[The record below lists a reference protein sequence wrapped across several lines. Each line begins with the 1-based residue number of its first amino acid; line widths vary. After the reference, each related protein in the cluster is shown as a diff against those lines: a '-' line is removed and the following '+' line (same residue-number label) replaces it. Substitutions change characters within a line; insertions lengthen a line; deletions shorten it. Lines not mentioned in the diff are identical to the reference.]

1 MVPDDR
7 IRIIGQMTLTF
18 EIAKTHLLS
27 KPKQTLVAMLGV
39 TFGIGLFIA
48 MVSLMSGLNNFTEEL
63 TMTSSPDIHIYHDI
77 TKERKSIIEQVNP
90 GRINIVYHQKP
101 KNEKSKIRNAHQ
113 IVEIIRRDERVL
125 GVAPT
130 LSSQVF
136 YNYGPVELN
145 GMIAGVDIL
154 EEDKLFD
161 LRSKMKSGRIEDL
174 KANNDGLI
182 MGSGLARKLNVGTGD
197 RVVITTPQGYTM
209 TLKVVGIFQYGI
221 GTVDNVRSYANIA
234 KVQTILQQDHA
245 YITDINIKL
254 KDLKLAKA
262 IAPEFETTFG
272 YRSEDWET
280 ANATFL
286 TGSMIRNILTY
297 SVTVTLL
304 VVAGFGIYNILNMTI
319 HNKMKDIA
327 ILKAMGFSGRDVK
340 NIFMIQS
347 LVIGFFGSLAGLV
360 IGFGLSYLI
369 SKAPFNG
376 GDFISLDHLPV
387 NFSPNYYIGGI
398 VFGVVT
404 TALAGYMPSRKA
416 AKMDPIEILRG

>member
-1 MVPDDR
+1 MK
-7 IRIIGQMTLTF
+7 LTF

-48 MVSLMSGLNNFTEEL
+48 MVSLMTGLNDFTEAL

-77 TKERKSIIEQVNP
+77 TKERKSILEELNP
-90 GRINIVYHQKP
+90 DQLVVVHHQKP
-101 KNEKSKIRNAHQ
+101 KNEKARIRNARQ
-113 IVEIIRRDERVL
+113 IVEIVRRDPRVL

-145 GMIAGVDIL
+145 GTIAGVDIL

-161 LRSKMKSGRIEDL
+161 LRSKMKSGEIEDL
-174 KANNDGLI
+174 NATNDGLL
-182 MGSGLARKLNVGTGD
+182 MGSGLAKKLNVKTGD

-209 TLKVVGIFQYGI
+209 TLKIVGIFQFGI
-221 GTVDNVRSYANIA
+221 GTVDNIRSYANIST
-234 KVQTILQQDHA
+234 VQTILQQDHS

-254 KDLKLAKA
+254 KDLNQAKA
-262 IAPEFETTFG
+262 IAPGFETMFG
-272 YRSEDWET
+272 YRAEDWET

-286 TGSMIRNILTY
+286 TGSIIRNILTY

-327 ILKAMGFSGRDVK
+327 ILKAMGFSGEDVK
-340 NIFMIQS
+340 YIFLIQS
-347 LVIGFFGSLAGLV
+347 IVIGFIGSIGGLL

-369 SKAPFNG
+369 SQAPFDG

-387 NFSPNYYIGGI
+387 NFKMKYYVGGI
-398 VFGVVT
+398 VFGVIT
-404 TALAGYMPSRKA
+404 TALAGFMPSRKA